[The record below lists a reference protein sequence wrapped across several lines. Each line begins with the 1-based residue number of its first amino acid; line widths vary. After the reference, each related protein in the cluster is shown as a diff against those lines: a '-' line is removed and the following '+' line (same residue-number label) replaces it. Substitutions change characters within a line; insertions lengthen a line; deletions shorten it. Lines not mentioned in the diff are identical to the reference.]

1 MNWIANLN
9 KSHEVLTSVLNN
21 ESDPFFLNHER
32 NSRMNIQ
39 SIMPPIAMI
48 AKTQQPKQ
56 LAGKLFNRFALL
68 LMLGLLL
75 ITSQRGVLADEAKSV
90 LLPDTDEA
98 FEGAGPVRRYDWFRN
113 LWNEKRTTWQKEAAA
128 DQGSL
133 VFLGDSITQGWESL
147 PEDFPG
153 IKLANRGI
161 SGDTTRGMLYRLQ
174 VDVLDLNPTGI
185 VFLGGTNDLEEGATP
200 EVIADNFRLILEAVA
215 AKKPG
220 LPVVVCLVFPASAS
234 KARPADKIQAI
245 NALYEKVAM
254 AHPNVTVVDTWR
266 LFASADGD
274 AKLDEFP
281 DLLHPNA
288 IGYAKWKK
296 AIRPVLTTLGYAE
309 AQEAWKPEAG
319 FREIFDG
326 KTLAGWSFRD
336 NKTMEILEKF
346 TTEKVTRDGRYLA
359 ASNGLA
365 VTTPPEG
372 RRFQILWTTE
382 EFPKNFE
389 LRLDFRATP
398 YADSGIFLRGPQ
410 LQCRDYLIAGPFT
423 KLEKYRP
430 QEWNEIVVVVK
441 DNVAHCTCNG
451 EVLDATMKLPP
462 NGPIGLEG
470 DRGQMEYRRIRV
482 KELP

>member
-1 MNWIANLN
+1 MSIQ
-9 KSHEVLTSVLNN
+9 HTS
-21 ESDPFFLNHER
+21 
-32 NSRMNIQ
+32 
-39 SIMPPIAMI
+39 PPMM
-48 AKTQQPKQ
+48 TNGTNQQPG
-56 LAGKLFNRFALL
+56 LLVAGLFNGFALL
-68 LMLGLLL
+68 LALGLLL
-75 ITSQRGVLADEAKSV
+75 IASQPVVLAEEAKSV
-90 LLPDTDEA
+90 LLPDSDDGFA
-98 FEGAGPVRRYDWFRN
+98 GAGPVRRYDWFRN
-113 LWNEKRTTWQKEAAA
+113 LWNQKRTAWQKEAAA
-128 DQGSL
+128 VQGSL

-147 PEDFPG
+147 PQDFPG

-200 EVIADNFRLILEAVA
+200 EVIADNFRLILEKIASA
-215 AKKPG
+215 KPG
-220 LPVVVCLVFPASAS
+220 LPVVACLVFPASAS
-234 KARPADKIQAI
+234 KSRPADKIKAI

-266 LFASADGD
+266 LFANAEGD
-274 AKLDEFP
+274 AKPDEFP

-296 AIRPVLTTLGYAE
+296 AIRPILTTLGYTE
-309 AQEAWKPEAG
+309 AQAAWKPEAG

-326 KTLAGWSFRD
+326 KTLSGWSFRD

-346 TTEKVTRDGRYLA
+346 TSEKVTRDGRYLA
-359 ASNGLA
+359 VNNGLA

-389 LRLDFRATP
+389 LRIEFRATP

-423 KLEKYRP
+423 KLEKYQP

-451 EVLDATMKLPP
+451 EVLDAAMKLPP